1 MTFLQKPSEKLTYFH
16 YLDLFKKNPEKYD
29 GDYQVIL
36 RDIDEGRTDINV
48 WNYSMRSFL
57 HKLQTQNKISLIEA
71 RENMKHVL
79 EALMVKYPQIGY
91 CQGMN
96 YIIAFILSFA
106 NEEQTFELFSDL
118 IDRVL
123 PSHFF
128 QKSEKGTGLLGV
140 LAEAHV
146 LKRLLTDAQLFKTAQ
161 ELEKAQDFLDLK
173 APQWLLSLL
182 VNILDLE
189 GTYHIFNMLFEW
201 GIFSQVEKAIL
212 LIVQK
217 KLDEFLG
224 FNNDSSRITDSITR
238 DINLTVFQQI
248 SEIPVDEQMRNH
260 SYLEY
265 MKGFAEKWNKTDKV
279 TYWQLE
285 KITYFSKEEIKLLQK
300 EFLFLIDS
308 RKKHQSKKDKF
319 FFIDKEILS
328 QEENEKKIERNI
340 ENEAKQGNIME
351 IKEKKMETI
360 EKKNRNETKSEKK
373 RRSKIKG
380 ITKSDF
386 GVIMAL
392 MNKNE
397 NQESELKGQDLDRI
411 FEVFDE
417 DKSGTLDFR
426 EFLCCMSLLM
436 RGTLNE
442 KLEMCFN
449 VFDKD
454 NKGFLKNEEAVKM
467 IESLINSLTF
477 TFDGEKEFSKEELKG
492 FKEKLREMIKG
503 KENVVLLGF
512 NCAEMNALVKELGEK
527 TGIKNKIKL

>member
-1 MTFLQKPSEKLTYFH
+1 M
-16 YLDLFKKNPEKYD
+16 
-29 GDYQVIL
+29 IL

-48 WNYSMRSFL
+48 WNYSIRSFL

-71 RENMKHVL
+71 RRNMKHVL

-96 YIIAFILSFA
+96 YIIGFLLCFA
-106 NEEQTFELFSDL
+106 NEEQAFELFSDL

-123 PSHFF
+123 PSHFY
-128 QKSEKGTGLLGV
+128 QTSEKGTGLLGV

-146 LKRLLTDAQLFKTAQ
+146 LKRLLTDAQLFKTAE

-189 GTYHIFNMLFEW
+189 GTHHIFNMLFEW

-224 FNNDSSRITDSITR
+224 FSNDSYRINDSITR

-248 SEIPVDEQMRNH
+248 SQIPVDEKMRNH
-260 SYLEY
+260 SYFEF
-265 MKGFAEKWNKTDKV
+265 MKGFAEKWNKTDKM
-279 TYWQLE
+279 TYWKLE
-285 KITYFSKEEIKLLQK
+285 KITYFSKEEIQLLQK
-300 EFLFLIDS
+300 EFLFLLDS
-308 RKKHQSKKDKF
+308 RKKLHSKKKKKA
-319 FFIDKEILS
+319 FIDEEILS
-328 QEENEKKIERNI
+328 QEIKGMENEIKIDKIHENEVKQEKKIENGERKI
-340 ENEAKQGNIME
+340 ETA
-351 IKEKKMETI
+351 EKKI
-360 EKKNRNETKSEKK
+360 QNETKNEKKTTSYEKK
-373 RRSKIKG
+373 RSTKIKG

-386 GVIMAL
+386 GVIMKL
-392 MNKNE
+392 LNKNE

-411 FEVFDE
+411 FEVFDD

-426 EFLCCMSLLM
+426 EFLCCMSLLL
-436 RGTLNE
+436 RGTVNE

-454 NKGFLKNEEAVKM
+454 NKGFLKNEEAAKM
-467 IESLINSLTF
+467 IESLIKSLSLTL
-477 TFDGEKEFSKEELKG
+477 DGEHEFSKEELQG
-492 FKEKLREMIKG
+492 FKEKFMEMIKG

-512 NCAEMNALVKELGEK
+512 NGLEMDALVKEIGEK
-527 TGIKNKIKL
+527 TGIKNNIKL